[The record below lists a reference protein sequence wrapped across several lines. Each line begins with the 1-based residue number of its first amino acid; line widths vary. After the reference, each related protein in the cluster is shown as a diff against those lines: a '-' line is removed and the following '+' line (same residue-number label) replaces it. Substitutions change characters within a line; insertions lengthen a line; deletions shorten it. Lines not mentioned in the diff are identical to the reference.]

1 MEFTGSLWL
10 VLSFALVF
18 GEFLLP
24 LRPRLKRLPKRGGMT
39 PRLSLPC
46 LPYPSIRGPTGL
58 ATINPLEQVRLIG
71 SVTHTIASFECLDC
85 L

>member
-1 MEFTGSLWL
+1 MACFELRP
-10 VLSFALVF
+10 VF

-24 LRPRLKRLPKRGGMT
+24 LRSRLKRLPKRGGMT

-71 SVTHTIASFECLDC
+71 SVTQTIASFEMFGLP
-85 L
+85 LVAGP